1 MNEIVKVRCLKHVY
15 PDATEVSVCGLDFVV
30 HEGEKVVI
38 LGSNGSGK
46 TTLLAHIIGLLKATE
61 GEIKVFGKVPT
72 KEFDEVILNI
82 GVVFQNVDEQII
94 GPTVE
99 DDIAFALRNRGVPS
113 GEVDERVDAMMET
126 MGIAN
131 LRRKIPHYLS
141 GGEKK
146 KVALAGAL
154 IANPVLLVLDE
165 PFKGLDPIAK
175 EEIIQL
181 LSEINAKHKSA
192 LVITTHE
199 VNLVSKI
206 ADVVYVLSGGNIIAR
221 GNPKEIFLNPQVLH
235 QANMQPPDFLVLFSA
250 LREVGFDVGFPSTME
265 EAANMLAELLRKKDN

>member
-1 MNEIVKVRCLKHVY
+1 MNEIVRVRCLKHVY

-99 DDIAFALRNRGVPS
+99 DDIAFVLRNRGVPS
-113 GEVDERVDAMMET
+113 NEVDERVNAMMET
-126 MGIAN
+126 IGITN
-131 LRRKIPHYLS
+131 LRSKIPHYLS

-154 IANPVLLVLDE
+154 IANPALLVLDE

-175 EEIIQL
+175 EEIIKL
-181 LSEINAKHKSA
+181 LSEINTKHKSA

-199 VNLVSKI
+199 VNLVPRI

-221 GNPKEIFLNPQVLH
+221 GNPKEIFLNPHVLH
-235 QANMQPPDFLVLFSA
+235 QANMQPPDFLELFFN
-250 LREVGFDVGFPSTME
+250 LQKMGLNVELPSTME
-265 EAANMLAELLRKKDN
+265 EATEILARLLNKNRD

>member
-72 KEFDEVILNI
+72 KKFDEVISNI

-99 DDIAFALRNRGVPS
+99 DDIAFTLRNRGVPS
-113 GEVDERVDAMMET
+113 GEVDERVNVMMET

-131 LRRKIPHYLS
+131 LRSKIPHYLS

-154 IANPVLLVLDE
+154 IANPALLVLDE

-175 EEIIQL
+175 EEIIKL
-181 LSEINAKHKSA
+181 LSEINVKHKSA

-221 GNPKEIFLNPQVLH
+221 GNPREIFLNPQVLR

-250 LREVGFDVGFPSTME
+250 LREAGFDVGFPSTME
-265 EAANMLAELLRKKDN
+265 EAANMLAELLRKKR

>member
-154 IANPVLLVLDE
+154 IANPALLVLDE